1 MRRRAHL
8 TDRGAGTLGSWG
20 WWKWKVIL
28 GSGQTREVTW
38 PVLIAKNGL
47 DWWNKTVPRI
57 APVLSELVI
66 LMRRC

>member
-1 MRRRAHL
+1 M
-8 TDRGAGTLGSWG
+8 
-20 WWKWKVIL
+20 II